1 MFLIPS
7 QKEKEGNEEV
17 TEEATEET
25 EGSNIEETEIIEDTM
40 ETAEEEE
47 DQTMAIVIGND
58 RNLFIGII
66 ASNFN

>member
-47 DQTMAIVIGND
+47 DLTLEVVIGNEG
-58 RNLFIGII
+58 NMFILARSLAI
-66 ASNFN
+66 

>member
-47 DQTMAIVIGND
+47 DLTLEVVIGNEG
-58 RNLFIGII
+58 NLFIVARSLAI
-66 ASNFN
+66 